1 MSRTTAS
8 IYRIKNELD
17 KVSGLDGIVADRM
30 EELEKYIGKMI
41 DDILNN
47 HSNASIF
54 DYFGKN
60 EIE

>member
-8 IYRIKNELD
+8 IYRITNELD

-30 EELEKYIGKMI
+30 EELEKHVVEMV
-41 DDILNN
+41 DNILNN

-60 EIE
+60 ETR